1 MSNNG
6 GKILFLNYDAETTD
20 HVTKVF
26 SERCDITT
34 ADSLS
39 EVAEK
44 AGPDF
49 DVVITGYVVPA
60 VSGDKAISCLRDIQ
74 KAFDEATAALGEK
87 RDANKAFLKER
98 QQEQTRILKFLNDH
112 IRQAEKEKA
121 ELKQKMQTVVE
132 EADTYRKETS
142 EAEKKAEAALNVKAD
157 AQEKTEAALS
167 ARAEAEKEAA
177 AALKGKAQAEEETAA
192 ALKAKAEAEE
202 KTAAA
207 LSAKVEAE
215 EKGEAALN
223 ARAEAEAR
231 AEAALIEKAETEES
245 VARLRAEDAGRIE
258 KLSNEVKRLNEE
270 LENSI
275 SIIEQARAEKAGI
288 EEKLAKLQE
297 NWQKFVAGE

>member
-6 GKILFLNYDAETTD
+6 GKILFLNYDAETTV

-44 AGPDF
+44 AGDF
-49 DVVITGYVVPA
+49 DVVITGYAVPA
-60 VSGDKAISCLRDIQ
+60 VSGGDKAISYLHDIQ
-74 KAFDEATAALGEK
+74 KAFDEATAALREK
-87 RDANKAFLKER
+87 MDTTEAFLKER
-98 QQEQTRILKFLNDH
+98 QQEQPRILEFLNDH

-132 EADTYRKETS
+132 EADTYRKEKS
-142 EAEKKAEAALNVKAD
+142 ETEKKAEAALNAKAE

-177 AALKGKAQAEEETAA
+177 AALKGKAEAEEKMAA
-192 ALKAKAEAEE
+192 ALKAAAEAEE

-215 EKGEAALN
+215 EKTEAALN

-231 AEAALIEKAETEES
+231 VETALIEKAKTEES
-245 VARLRAEDAGRIE
+245 VVRLREEDAGRIE
-258 KLSNEVKRLNEE
+258 KLSNEVTRLNEE

-275 SIIEQARAEKAGI
+275 SVVEQARAEKAGI
-288 EEKLAKLQE
+288 EEKLAQLQE